1 MFDRLP
7 ESISFER
14 LFNLEAY
21 RRPLLLAPHPD
32 DEVYG
37 CGGLLA
43 LWAQQGIGARVV
55 VLTDG
60 SGQAGAREAESLE
73 AAAILGYQPA
83 FWRMPD
89 RALRCS
95 DPLVLAIQHEILAF
109 DPDIVLS
116 PTLAEPHPDH
126 QVTTLALVCAL
137 ARGGARAD
145 VLLYESGG
153 TLGRANALVNTSS
166 VRSLKDKAMRVFT
179 SQEAHQ
185 PYCARITAR
194 DHFRAFALGPEALAA
209 EAFYLARTAT
219 FGWSALLP
227 ALEPLFLH
235 QRDQAAQPADLPLV
249 SVIIRTIGHPHL
261 EHTLASVL
269 AQSHSRI
276 EVVFIDALGK
286 EAPLGLHQRN
296 GVALRWLKAEGP
308 LTRPQAANAGLR
320 AAQGEYLAFLD
331 EDDLWTPE
339 HLSKL
344 LYAMREAPGMLAA
357 HTDVSVIT
365 PDGQELRRYDQ
376 PYRREPLRFTN
387 TLPIHA
393 ALFHRSLITER
404 CCSFDENLPVLE
416 DWDFWLQVAANTD
429 FTHAPGI
436 SAVYRYSDNAG
447 LHQPDG
453 PHHFRLWRD
462 RILSKWFASW
472 GPDTLIQ
479 TANWHAGQVQETA
492 ARLVELGREV
502 ERLNQE
508 ISDLKQES
516 SALEASRDALR
527 GELVHLTA
535 QYTNLENQKAII
547 EERCASVSRE
557 LEVANEFATQL
568 ESRHQIRI
576 SSLQDL
582 QESNLATIRSLELA
596 NTSLEERCLFLSEEF
611 NAAGARVTEMAS
623 QNAKYSQSLNQ
634 LSEVHSAATKDLL
647 AAKATLVSLQDYQT
661 YTQKSPLRFAAGRT
675 ARNVLERLPPRAQ
688 YLLRRSRNGLRYLRR
703 GEWRTFLAR
712 LDAITRQKGNPS
724 VLQGTT
730 RYAVVSP
737 PHSDFI
743 AQLIASTLNSVGLQ
757 CAVIGAET
765 VSADMAMDETLY
777 FVISPQ
783 YFSHL
788 PLPERRIIFQVEQ
801 AVSDRWFDK
810 PYIHI
815 LENSLAVIEF
825 ARPNIPLLAS
835 KGIVYP
841 HLFYV
846 PFGGDPS
853 KISGGPKA
861 APSTVLFYGDASS
874 LRRKRYL
881 EAIAKE
887 FSLRIVTNEFGD
899 KMTGILSQAAVVV
912 NIHYYE
918 GAMLESTRIFECLSL
933 GVRVVSEISP
943 DCCDYPGLEELVNF
957 VPAGDVSSMIAAL
970 GLVLGERRSGADHLW
985 SEKLKRYLQWTQSR
999 FRFMLL
1005 RSLLGRGLIDY
1016 HTFERGAGER
1026 DHHFFA
1032 LSLPETFQRR
1042 QFLETLKLPEVEVFD
1057 GLRAVQ
1063 GWRGC
1068 ALSYKYLCRTSLR
1081 SGRGRIGILEDDVL
1095 LPDDYRPIHDMIM
1108 RYLDYRDSRGSPW
1121 DIFVGVVAHLKDDV
1135 VVQSVE
1141 RFENLTFVLM
1151 NRMTSMVY
1159 NIYNRRAMEII
1170 ASWDDTNLDVDA
1182 NTIDRYLES
1191 QPELRVLTVL
1201 EPLFGHRE
1209 DANSTLWGFRNSQY
1223 TEMILATRK
1232 QLQRLVDAFEKTA

>member
-43 LWAQQGIGARVV
+43 LWAQRGIGARVV

-95 DPLVLAIQHEILAF
+95 DPLVLALQHEILAF

-269 AQSHSRI
+269 AQSYSRI
-276 EVVFIDALGK
+276 EVVLIDALGK

-320 AAQGEYLAFLD
+320 AAQGEYLTFLD

-344 LYAMREAPGMLAA
+344 LYAMREAPGTLAA

-365 PDGQELRRYDQ
+365 PDGRELRRYDQ

-393 ALFHRSLITER
+393 ALFHRSLVTER
-404 CCSFDENLPVLE
+404 RCSFDENLPVLE

-508 ISDLKQES
+508 ISNLKQES

-527 GELVHLTA
+527 G
-535 QYTNLENQKAII
+535 
-547 EERCASVSRE
+547 
-557 LEVANEFATQL
+557 
-568 ESRHQIRI
+568 
-576 SSLQDL
+576 
-582 QESNLATIRSLELA
+582 
-596 NTSLEERCLFLSEEF
+596 
-611 NAAGARVTEMAS
+611 EMAS

-724 VLQGTT
+724 LAQGTT

-757 CAVIGAET
+757 CEVIGAET
-765 VSADMAMDETLY
+765 VSADMAMGETLY

-801 AVSDRWFDK
+801 AVSDRWFHK
-810 PYIHI
+810 SYIHI

-846 PFGGDPS
+846 PFGGDPR
-853 KISGGPKA
+853 KISDGPKA

-1042 QFLETLKLPEVEVFD
+1042 QFFETLKLPEVEVFD

-1232 QLQRLVDAFEKTA
+1232 QLQRLVEAFEKTA